1 MQTSLLAP
9 TTIAVLHKQELGI
22 TTYYYNTSLN
32 AQKMYCL
39 LEIKTVAAICQKKST
54 LYALQVLSKAFWY
67 DQNTEWNPTTVVL
80 EFLGA
85 GLH

>member
-39 LEIKTVAAICQKKST
+39 LEIKTVAAICQKKEHS
-54 LYALQVLSKAFWY
+54 QVLSKAFWY